1 MNDKALQHK
10 IHKKIDQY
18 AHLLGISDYK
28 FIVNLV
34 DLGELKKRDPLL
46 GSYAVITIYEETRE
60 AEIDINKKLVVKRP
74 RELDRTLIHELLHV
88 RLNEEMEFIN
98 VLLKRYIKDSK
109 ARKTYRHQLEKL
121 EHKVI
126 VALTDALLK
135 RKKWQK

>member
-1 MNDKALQHK
+1 MDDKALRSK

-18 AHLLGISDYK
+18 AQLLGISDYK

-34 DLGELKKRDPLL
+34 DFEELKKKDPLL
-46 GSYAVITIYEETRE
+46 GSYAVISIFDETRE
-60 AEIDINKKLVVKRP
+60 AEIDINKKLVIKRP

-109 ARKTYRHQLEKL
+109 AKKTYRDQLEKL